1 MPRQNT
7 LFIVTFLLYS
17 VLTSCATLGEV
28 EQREIEH
35 GIYHLYVP
43 DSYTSES
50 DIVVVVHGTVD
61 AVDAVE
67 LANTFINRWTDF
79 ADSTGAIIVSP
90 AFDRDNF
97 ASNNASFGAGG
108 YRGLFGREIDADE
121 FLHNILAEVNLLAPV
136 SERRFFL
143 YGHSAGGQFANR
155 YVVRHPERV
164 QGVILSAPGRY
175 AFPEEE
181 VTWANGMGRL
191 TRSISW
197 PGDVEQNVDIEP
209 DPEGWLQA
217 AVLPISIVIGD
228 EDTSPQPCRAAHCS
242 EPLRISTDSTTR
254 LAIAKKWQGDMNAL
268 AASEGQFGRVH
279 MEIVEGIG
287 HSSAALTPASRE
299 VLINMMEDRV
309 VVPGVVGIHASRAI
323 RVLESASL
331 QGQIGQEMLSERP
344 PGTVISQTPQA
355 GSWADRNSRIILY
368 TSIGVSPPP
377 DRTSVPDVVGLQSEV
392 ARRAINAA
400 GFTPRLV
407 FVDSEVRFDIVIDQ
421 LPGAGEHLSPGAEV
435 RIFISSGPD
444 DIP

>member
-191 TRSISW
+191 TRSTSC
-197 PGDVEQNVDIEP
+197 PGLESIFL
-209 DPEGWLQA
+209 PERKCEYLFP
-217 AVLPISIVIGD
+217 AVL
-228 EDTSPQPCRAAHCS
+228 TTYRK
-242 EPLRISTDSTTR
+242 RIW
-254 LAIAKKWQGDMNAL
+254 L
-268 AASEGQFGRVH
+268 
-279 MEIVEGIG
+279 
-287 HSSAALTPASRE
+287 
-299 VLINMMEDRV
+299 
-309 VVPGVVGIHASRAI
+309 
-323 RVLESASL
+323 
-331 QGQIGQEMLSERP
+331 
-344 PGTVISQTPQA
+344 
-355 GSWADRNSRIILY
+355 
-368 TSIGVSPPP
+368 
-377 DRTSVPDVVGLQSEV
+377 
-392 ARRAINAA
+392 
-400 GFTPRLV
+400 
-407 FVDSEVRFDIVIDQ
+407 
-421 LPGAGEHLSPGAEV
+421 
-435 RIFISSGPD
+435 
-444 DIP
+444 